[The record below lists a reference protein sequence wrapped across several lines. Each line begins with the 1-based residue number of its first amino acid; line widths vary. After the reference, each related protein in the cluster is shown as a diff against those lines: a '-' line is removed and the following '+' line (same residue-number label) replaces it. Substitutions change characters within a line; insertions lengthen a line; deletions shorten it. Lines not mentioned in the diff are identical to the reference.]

1 MKMNRLLL
9 ICILPVL
16 FSACNSWLDVQPEE
30 QISEDEVFSTGNGYR
45 NVLNGVY
52 KSLSGVNMLWPGD
65 DLGGDWMCWLNAIM
79 FKICHLSIR
88 EGSIR
93 KGLLFT
99 IMNTLIFINCLKQ
112 SGKKDIML

>member
-45 NVLNGVY
+45 NVLNGVSFITTAPFA
-52 KSLSGVNMLWPGD
+52 KS
-65 DLGGDWMCWLNAIM
+65 
-79 FKICHLSIR
+79 SI
-88 EGSIR
+88 
-93 KGLLFT
+93 
-99 IMNTLIFINCLKQ
+99 
-112 SGKKDIML
+112 